1 MLELVGDRRRARC
14 QGCGKRRDQVE
25 NISWTGLCRDCSI
38 AAVDA
43 NLEALETR
51 SGYNYTRWLRGMA
64 RFLDRATLDAEPA
77 GAHTSGRD
85 A

>member
-1 MLELVGDRRRARC
+1 MLEPMGDRRRAHC
-14 QGCGKRRDQVE
+14 QGCGKHRDQVE

-43 NLEALETR
+43 NLEALETQ
-51 SGYNYTRWLRGMA
+51 SGYNYTRWLRGMG
-64 RFLDRATLDAEPA
+64 RFLERAALDAELA
-77 GAHTSGRD
+77 GAHTSPRD

>member
-1 MLELVGDRRRARC
+1 MLERVGDRRRASC
-14 QGCGKRRDQVE
+14 QGCGKHRDE
-25 NISWTGLCRDCSI
+25 AGNISWTGLCRECSL

-43 NLEALETR
+43 NLAALETR

-64 RFLDRATLDAEPA
+64 RFVEQRALDAELA

>member
-1 MLELVGDRRRARC
+1 MGDRRRARC
-14 QGCGKRRDQVE
+14 QGCGRHRSEVD
-25 NISWTGLCRDCSI
+25 NISWTGLCRDC
-38 AAVDA
+38 ALQAVDS

-64 RFLDRATLDAEPA
+64 RFFEQAALDADRANT
-77 GAHTSGRD
+77 HTSERN